1 MIKLLSVIFVTLFFA
16 MNSFAQNKT
25 TIAVESFRFSPI
37 NPSTATFMN
46 RFNPSDVKNLGDVFS
61 ATFAEKLRKAG
72 YTVVSRKNIDSLMDE
87 NRLGQIGLSDDEGTT
102 KLRSADLRV
111 IGTIKQ
117 FEESEKSNGA
127 IGIIGAVAGKRVTQ
141 MQGICEVVVEVVS
154 RDGTIVATSSGR
166 STKYGRISDTTVI
179 GGAVNNKIFGVIT
192 NSNTGAFSDAITS
205 ASTNSIEVAVKDL
218 ATQLRKLD
226 LQSYARD
233 SKPDIVNNLP
243 APSLNKTRVVVSFP
257 DSQVVEE
264 VLTEALTNSGARVVL
279 GSTFDRSLINNKEG
293 FANYANNLKKVSGNA
308 RFFIYGT
315 VDQER
320 VDNQAVRISM
330 SLRVFDLNTMQIIH
344 SESAQGSANDL
355 SLKAGYDRVCKQVG
369 SKLVAESLV
378 KINKQLNNAETN
390 QVYVLEMTGFQSLSS
405 ANRYLK
411 MLKENPNV
419 VSTEV
424 IDFQN
429 QTLYAEVKFND
440 TSDLS
445 SVLEKDNKIIEMFA
459 VIVQRIINNKIQ
471 ATVIVR

>member
-1 MIKLLSVIFVTLFFA
+1 MLFR
-16 MNSFAQNKT
+16 S
-25 TIAVESFRFSPI
+25 
-37 NPSTATFMN
+37 
-46 RFNPSDVKNLGDVFS
+46 S

-257 DSQVVEE
+257 ESQVVEE
-264 VLTEALTNSGARVVL
+264 VMTEALTNAGARVVL
-279 GSTFDRSLINNKEG
+279 GSTFDRSLINNKESFEIG
-293 FANYANNLKKVSGNA
+293 RAHV
-308 RFFIYGT
+308 
-315 VDQER
+315 
-320 VDNQAVRISM
+320 
-330 SLRVFDLNTMQIIH
+330 
-344 SESAQGSANDL
+344 
-355 SLKAGYDRVCKQVG
+355 
-369 SKLVAESLV
+369 
-378 KINKQLNNAETN
+378 
-390 QVYVLEMTGFQSLSS
+390 
-405 ANRYLK
+405 
-411 MLKENPNV
+411 
-419 VSTEV
+419 
-424 IDFQN
+424 
-429 QTLYAEVKFND
+429 
-440 TSDLS
+440 
-445 SVLEKDNKIIEMFA
+445 
-459 VIVQRIINNKIQ
+459 
-471 ATVIVR
+471 